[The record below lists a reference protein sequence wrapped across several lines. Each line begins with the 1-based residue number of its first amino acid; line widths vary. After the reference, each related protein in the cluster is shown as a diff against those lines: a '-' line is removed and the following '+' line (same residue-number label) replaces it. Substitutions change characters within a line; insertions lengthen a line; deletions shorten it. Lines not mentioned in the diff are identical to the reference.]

1 MALDDNDK
9 RDLQYKFKRAMT
21 EWVTAEQVRQ
31 GRLNYCETIVESIAK
46 LDPDFA
52 CALKE
57 ELTNEKMKLK
67 AA

>member
-9 RDLQYKFKRAMT
+9 RDLQYKFKRALT

-31 GRLNYCETIVESIAK
+31 GRLSYCESILKTIAR

-52 CALKE
+52 GRLME
-57 ELTNEKMKLK
+57 ELRNEKMKLQ

>member
-1 MALDDNDK
+1 MALDDKDK

-31 GRLNYCETIVESIAK
+31 GRLSYCETIVQNIAE

-52 CALKE
+52 YALKE
-57 ELTNEKMKLK
+57 ELKNEKMKLK